1 MRLIHKHLKREIILK
16 ESGFFNKLHGSIPSL
31 NKDKYRIIKDTSVGG
46 DAPKELLR
54 VYEYEQ
60 GKKQIL
66 YPQKW
71 PIYIAKTGHKWYPF
85 ESITEYILNRLG
97 ECMGL
102 KMAESRLYFINGQI
116 RFLSKLFRTD
126 KNQILEHGAELYSG
140 YIGDKAFV
148 DEIEQKNMARDF
160 LTISFTQETIKH
172 FYPHQYE
179 DIFDGFIK
187 MLVYD
192 AFIGNNDRHYYN
204 WAILK
209 HLDDKH
215 QPYFS
220 PIYDTARALFWN
232 RPEEYI
238 RKVYNN
244 RNQRED
250 LILKYVKQSK
260 PKIGLEK
267 TINTSHV
274 DIIKVLCTKKFGHT
288 KDIVLE
294 HINKQNFENCV
305 DLLNGELKTLWLYSN

>member
-1 MRLIHKHLKREIILK
+1 LVD
-16 ESGFFNKLHGSIPSL
+16 G
-31 NKDKYRIIKDTSVGG
+31 
-46 DAPKELLR
+46 
-54 VYEYEQ
+54 VY
-60 GKKQIL
+60 
-66 YPQKW
+66 
-71 PIYIAKTGHKWYPF
+71 
-85 ESITEYILNRLG
+85 
-97 ECMGL
+97 
-102 KMAESRLYFINGQI
+102 
-116 RFLSKLFRTD
+116 
-126 KNQILEHGAELYSG
+126 
-140 YIGDKAFV
+140 KAV
-148 DEIEQKNMARDF
+148 TIEQKNMARDF

-305 DLLNGELKTLWLYSN
+305 DLLNGELKT